1 MNMERRKIKIL
12 RWRDTNELFESID
25 ELVSRELKEMMEKN
39 SSIICPGGNAAEI
52 AKTQE
57 QFHGRGQLR
66 RTVNTQGWDD
76 PNE

>member
-1 MNMERRKIKIL
+1 MERRIKVLRL
-12 RWRDTNELFESID
+12 RWRDANELFESSNED
-25 ELVSRELKEMMEKN
+25 VSGEFKRLMEKN
-39 SSIICPGGNAAEI
+39 PSIISPGSNAREI
-52 AKTQE
+52 ASTQE